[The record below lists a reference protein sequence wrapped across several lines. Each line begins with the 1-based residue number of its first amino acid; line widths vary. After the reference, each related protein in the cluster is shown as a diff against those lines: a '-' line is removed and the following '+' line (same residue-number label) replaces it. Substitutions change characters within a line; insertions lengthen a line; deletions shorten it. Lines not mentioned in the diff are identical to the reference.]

1 MRRGKLTSVDLGVS
15 WAKGGKGHGK
25 GGATVAFRIG
35 SPVRTF
41 NPAGGKLTA

>member
-15 WAKGGKGHGK
+15 WAKGGKGYGI
-25 GGATVAFRIG
+25 GGATAAFRIG
-35 SPVRTF
+35 SPVRTI